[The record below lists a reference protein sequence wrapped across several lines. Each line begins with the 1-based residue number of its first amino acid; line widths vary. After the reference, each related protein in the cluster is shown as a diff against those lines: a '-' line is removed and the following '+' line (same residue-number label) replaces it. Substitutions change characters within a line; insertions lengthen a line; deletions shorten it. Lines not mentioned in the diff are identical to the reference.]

1 MAQQPANK
9 PDDLTVIPKDTHDG
23 RRETASESCSLAS
36 QSHNTDRSQT
46 FYGVA
51 VLGRSGNFPT
61 VMTLVFIKKIVS
73 HVRYRS
79 G

>member
-9 PDDLTVIPKDTHDG
+9 PDGLIGIPKDTHDG

-36 QSHNTDRSQT
+36 QAHNTDRSQA

-51 VLGRSGNFPT
+51 VLGRPGNFPT
-61 VMTLVFIKKIVS
+61 VMTLVFIKKTVS
-73 HVRYRS
+73 HVR
-79 G
+79 